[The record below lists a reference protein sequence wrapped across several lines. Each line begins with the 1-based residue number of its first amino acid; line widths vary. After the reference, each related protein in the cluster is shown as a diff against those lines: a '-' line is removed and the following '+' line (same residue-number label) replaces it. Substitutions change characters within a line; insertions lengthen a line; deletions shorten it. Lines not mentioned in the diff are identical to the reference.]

1 MSRFF
6 AYDPNQ
12 AYLLPPNVK
21 DVLGGEHLCFR
32 LHAMVEQFDLRQ
44 FEQAYGAE
52 GRLAYPPSLM
62 LKVWLYA
69 FCLGVNSTRRLE
81 RRIHEDLGFRSRAGG
96 LRPDHKRRR
105 EFLRRH
111 RRARKDGVTQVV
123 QMARRAGMGKLGHV
137 AIDSTR
143 VGANASRWNV
153 VELEQARQQWAQDRR
168 LVRGFQQKAREKDPE
183 EEGG

>member
-12 AYLLPPNVK
+12 AYLVPQNVK
-21 DVLGGEHLCFR
+21 DVLGCEHLCIR

-52 GRLAYPPSLM
+52 GRLAYPPSMM

-81 RRIHEDLGFRSRAGG
+81 RSIQEDLAFRYLAGG
-96 LRPDHKRRR
+96 LMPDHKTLS
-105 EFLRRH
+105 EFLRRP
-111 RRARKDGVTQVV
+111 RRGINDVFSHVGPMGRE
-123 QMARRAGMGKLGHV
+123 AGMGEG
-137 AIDSTR
+137 
-143 VGANASRWNV
+143 VG
-153 VELEQARQQWAQDRR
+153 
-168 LVRGFQQKAREKDPE
+168 G
-183 EEGG
+183 